1 MKKTIWNNEELI
13 LALDLYFQIEYG
25 QMDGRNPQVKAL
37 SEILT
42 LMHES
47 DGFSRSVNSV
57 SLKLANFKRID
68 PEFKGKGMTGGGK
81 LEECIW
87 NEYSHNKQ
95 LLHTQTEEIR
105 KKILNRNI
113 ADTPSLAGED
123 SESRTEGGRK
133 VYVSQK
139 SERDA
144 RLKNAAIRIHGTS
157 CQVCGFNFGL
167 MSGEWGEGFIEV
179 HHLYPLGDN
188 ETAERNTDPAKDL
201 IVVCA
206 NCHRMIY
213 SKKGITLTLEELKQ
227 KINPV
232 YSNE

>member
-1 MKKTIWNNEELI
+1 MKNPVWNNEELI
-13 LALDLYFQIEYG
+13 LALDLYFQLGYG

-37 SEILT
+37 SEMLT

-81 LEECIW
+81 LDENIW
-87 NEYSHNKQ
+87 NEYSHNK
-95 LLHTQTEEIR
+95 LLLRIHAEEIR
-105 KKILNRNI
+105 KKILNGNI
-113 ADTPSLAGED
+113 TDIPFLTEED
-123 SESRTEGGRK
+123 YESRSEGGQK

-144 RLKNAAIRIHGTS
+144 RLKNAAIKIHGTS
-157 CQVCGFNFGL
+157 CQGCGFNFGL
-167 MSGEWGEGFIEV
+167 IYGKWGKGFIEV
-179 HHLYPLGDN
+179 HHLHPLGDN
-188 ETAERNTDPAKDL
+188 ETAERITNPVKDL

-206 NCHRMIY
+206 NCHRMIHR
-213 SKKGITLTLEELKQ
+213 KKGITLTLDELKQ

>member
-95 LLHTQTEEIR
+95 LLHTQTEGIR
-105 KKILNRNI
+105 KKILNEI
-113 ADTPSLAGED
+113 L
-123 SESRTEGGRK
+123 
-133 VYVSQK
+133 QIH
-139 SERDA
+139 
-144 RLKNAAIRIHGTS
+144 RL
-157 CQVCGFNFGL
+157 
-167 MSGEWGEGFIEV
+167 
-179 HHLYPLGDN
+179 
-188 ETAERNTDPAKDL
+188 
-201 IVVCA
+201 
-206 NCHRMIY
+206 
-213 SKKGITLTLEELKQ
+213 
-227 KINPV
+227 
-232 YSNE
+232 

>member
-1 MKKTIWNNEELI
+1 MKNPIWNNDELI
-13 LALDLYFQIEYG
+13 LALELYFQLEYG

-37 SEILT
+37 SEMLT

-68 PEFKGKGMTGGGK
+68 PDFKGKGMTGGGR
-81 LEECIW
+81 LEESIW

-95 LLHTQTEEIR
+95 LLHARAEEIR
-105 KKILNRNI
+105 KKILKGNI
-113 ADTPSLAGED
+113 DVLSLQEED
-123 SESRTEGGRK
+123 YESRTEGGRK

-144 RLKNAAIRIHGTS
+144 RLRSNAIKIHGTS
-157 CQVCGFNFGL
+157 CQICGFNFGL
-167 MSGEWGEGFIEV
+167 MYGEWGEGFIEV
-179 HHLYPLGDN
+179 HHLLPLGNN
-188 ETAERNTDPAKDL
+188 ETAERNTNPAEDL

-206 NCHRMIY
+206 NCHRMIHR
-213 SKKGITLTLEELKQ
+213 KKGVTLTLEELKQ

-232 YSNE
+232 LLR

>member
-1 MKKTIWNNEELI
+1 MKNPIWNNEELI
-13 LALDLYFQIEYG
+13 LALDLYFQLEYG

-37 SEILT
+37 SEILA

-47 DGFSRSVNSV
+47 DGFSRSVNSI

-81 LEECIW
+81 FEENVW

-95 LLHTQTEEIR
+95 LLRTRAEEIR
-105 KKILNRNI
+105 KKILNRNNV
-113 ADTPSLAGED
+113 DTPSLMEED
-123 SESRTEGGRK
+123 YESRTEGGRR

-144 RLKNAAIRIHGTS
+144 RLKNAAIKIHGTS

-167 MSGEWGEGFIEV
+167 IYGEWGKGFIEV
-179 HHLYPLGDN
+179 HHLQPLGDN
-188 ETAERNTDPAKDL
+188 ATAERITNPAKDL

-206 NCHRMIY
+206 NCHRMIHR
-213 SKKGITLTLEELKQ
+213 KKGITLTLDELKQ
-227 KINPV
+227 RINPV

>member
-81 LEECIW
+81 SLK
-87 NEYSHNKQ
+87 NASGMS
-95 LLHTQTEEIR
+95 
-105 KKILNRNI
+105 ILIINSCFIPR
-113 ADTPSLAGED
+113 P
-123 SESRTEGGRK
+123 K
-133 VYVSQK
+133 K
-139 SERDA
+139 SER
-144 RLKNAAIRIHGTS
+144 K
-157 CQVCGFNFGL
+157 
-167 MSGEWGEGFIEV
+167 
-179 HHLYPLGDN
+179 Y
-188 ETAERNTDPAKDL
+188 
-201 IVVCA
+201 
-206 NCHRMIY
+206 
-213 SKKGITLTLEELKQ
+213 
-227 KINPV
+227 
-232 YSNE
+232 

>member
-95 LLHTQTEEIR
+95 LLHHTMSV
-105 KKILNRNI
+105 L
-113 ADTPSLAGED
+113 L
-123 SESRTEGGRK
+123 
-133 VYVSQK
+133 
-139 SERDA
+139 
-144 RLKNAAIRIHGTS
+144 LRIVLVAF
-157 CQVCGFNFGL
+157 Q
-167 MSGEWGEGFIEV
+167 I
-179 HHLYPLGDN
+179 HHVLLY
-188 ETAERNTDPAKDL
+188 L
-201 IVVCA
+201 I
-206 NCHRMIY
+206 
-213 SKKGITLTLEELKQ
+213 
-227 KINPV
+227 
-232 YSNE
+232 

>member
-1 MKKTIWNNEELI
+1 MKSPIWNNEELI
-13 LALDLYFQIEYG
+13 LALDLYFQLEYG

-42 LMHES
+42 LLHES

-68 PEFKGKGMTGGGK
+68 LEFKGKGMTGGGK
-81 LEECIW
+81 LEESIW

-95 LLHTQTEEIR
+95 LLHLQAEETR

-113 ADTPSLAGED
+113 ADTLSLAGED
-123 SESRTEGGRK
+123 YESRTEGGRK

-139 SERDA
+139 YERDA
-144 RLKNAAIRIHGTS
+144 RLKKAAIRIHGTS

-167 MSGEWGEGFIEV
+167 MYGEWGEGFIEV
-179 HHLYPLGDN
+179 HHLHPLGDN
-188 ETAERNTDPAKDL
+188 ETAERITDPVKDL

-206 NCHRMIY
+206 NCHRMIHR
-213 SKKGITLTLEELKQ
+213 KKDITLTLEELKQ